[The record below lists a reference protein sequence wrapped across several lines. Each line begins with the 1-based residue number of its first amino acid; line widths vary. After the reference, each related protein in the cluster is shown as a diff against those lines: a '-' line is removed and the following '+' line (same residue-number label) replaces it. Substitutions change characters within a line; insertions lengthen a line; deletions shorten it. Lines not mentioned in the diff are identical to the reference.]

1 LGWKAFS
8 LPRMTDWARVRAD
21 GFAVPTDRPLT
32 DLVAELSGLLRSP
45 DPVIRDNQAYAV
57 LATWIGRGVLSADLL
72 RGLGDELVPR
82 FADPEIQTRTFAPLI
97 LDAIVSAG
105 VFEPSWV
112 PPFERWYVAE
122 EDLRGYDGKLGW
134 LHAVAHGADL
144 LGTLGLHSAVEPV
157 QMLRLGI
164 GRLLTPTP
172 YVLRDMEDD
181 RLGYALAA
189 TLTRADL
196 TETDAIEWLDP
207 AIRALSNPPAEGI
220 TPEVTN
226 TIRTLRAL
234 YLLTDHGIRLPGTTT
249 LTGIPHRDQVKSRLT
264 EVVRIVTPYY
274 L

>member
-1 LGWKAFS
+1 
-8 LPRMTDWARVRAD
+8 MTDWARVRAD
-21 GFAVPTDRPLT
+21 GYAVPTDRPLT
-32 DLVAELSGLLRSP
+32 DLVAELSGMLRSP
-45 DPVIRDNQAYAV
+45 DPLVRDTHAYAV
-57 LATWIGRGVLSADLL
+57 LATWIGRGVLSTDQL
-72 RGLGDELVPR
+72 RELGNEMIPR
-82 FADPEIQTRTFAPLI
+82 FADPELPARTFAPLI
-97 LDAIVSAG
+97 LDSIVTAG
-105 VFEPSWV
+105 VFEASWV

-122 EDLRGYDGKLGW
+122 EDLRGYDAKLGW

-164 GRLLTPTP
+164 GRLLTPTS

-196 TETDAIEWLDP
+196 TETDVVEWLDP
-207 AIRALSNPPAEGI
+207 AIRALSNPPVEGI

-234 YLLTDHGIRLPGTTT
+234 YVLVDHGIRLPGIAT
-249 LTGIPHRDQVKSRLT
+249 LTEIPHRDQVKSRLI
-264 EVVRIVTPYY
+264 EVIRIVTPYY

>member
-1 LGWKAFS
+1 
-8 LPRMTDWARVRAD
+8 MTDWARVRAD

-32 DLVAELSGLLRSP
+32 DLVAELAGLLRSP
-45 DPVIRDNQAYAV
+45 DPVLRDTQAYAV
-57 LATWIGRGVLSADLL
+57 LATWIGRGVLSTDQL
-72 RGLGDELVPR
+72 RELGNEMITR
-82 FADPEIQTRTFAPLI
+82 FADPEVQARTFAPLI

-122 EDLRGYDGKLGW
+122 EDLRGYDAKLGR

-144 LGTLGLHSAVEPV
+144 LGTLGLHPAVEPV

-172 YVLRDMEDD
+172 YVLRDLEDD

-196 TETDAIEWLDP
+196 TEADAIEWLDP
-207 AIRALSNPPAEGI
+207 ALRALSNPAVEGI
-220 TPEVTN
+220 RPEVTN

-234 YLLTDHGIRLPGTTT
+234 YLLVDHGVRLPGSTT
-249 LTGIPHRDQVKSRLT
+249 LTLVPHRDQVKSRLAD
-264 EVVRIVTPYY
+264 VVRVVTPYY

>member
-1 LGWKAFS
+1 
-8 LPRMTDWARVRAD
+8 MTDWARVRAD

-45 DPVIRDNQAYAV
+45 DPVLRDVQAYSV
-57 LATWIGRGVLSADLL
+57 LATWIRRGDLSTDQL
-72 RGLGDELVPR
+72 RSLGDEMVTRL
-82 FADPEIQTRTFAPLI
+82 ADPEVQARTFAPLI
-97 LDAIVSAG
+97 LRAIVSAG
-105 VFEPSWV
+105 VFEPTWV

-122 EDLRGYDGKLGW
+122 EDLRGYDAKLGW

-189 TLTRADL
+189 TLTRSDL
-196 TETDAIEWLDP
+196 AETDATEWLDP
-207 AIRALSNPPAEGI
+207 AIRVLSNPPAEGI

-226 TIRTLRAL
+226 TIRTLRAT
-234 YLLTDHGIRLPGTTT
+234 YLLIDHGLRLPEATT
-249 LTGIPHRDQVKSRLT
+249 LTRIPHRDQVKTKLAD
-264 EVVRIVTPYY
+264 VVRIVTPYY

>member
-1 LGWKAFS
+1 
-8 LPRMTDWARVRAD
+8 MTDWAQVRD
-21 GFAVPTDRPLT
+21 TDFAVPEGRPLGE
-32 DLVAELSGLLRSP
+32 LVAELSGMLRSP
-45 DPVIRDNQAYAV
+45 DPVVRDRHAYSV
-57 LATWIGRGVLSADLL
+57 LATWIRRGLLSADEL
-72 RGLGDELVPR
+72 RALGDAMLRR
-82 FADPEIQTRTFAPLI
+82 FDDPEIQARTFAPLI
-97 LDAIVSAG
+97 LDAIVTVG
-105 VFEPSWV
+105 VFEPAWV

-122 EDLRGYDGKLGW
+122 DDLRGYDEKLGW

-144 LGTLGLHSAVEPV
+144 LGTLGLHAAVEPV

-196 TETDAIEWLDP
+196 TDADATEWLDP
-207 AIRALSNPPAEGI
+207 AIRQFANPPAEGI

-226 TIRTLRAL
+226 TIRTLRVL
-234 YLLTDHGIRLPGTTT
+234 YVLADHGLRVASATNLTSIPQRELVKAKLTDVFRL
-249 LTGIPHRDQVKSRLT
+249 
-264 EVVRIVTPYY
+264 VTPYY